1 MLALYFVGVEECPSS
16 FSLDLTNVKPSK
28 ENPRCLND
36 LEMEDIRD
44 DDVVTIDDL
53 KWKVIIEEHGHQRT
67 KHECMLNGEG

>member
-1 MLALYFVGVEECPSS
+1 LLALYFVGVEEYPSS

-53 KWKVIIEEHGHQRT
+53 K
-67 KHECMLNGEG
+67 